1 MKKIALVTS
10 CGFGA
15 RAREVSEQL
24 FAHGYEVIAV
34 NEKEYEPE
42 NQTAQITFE
51 QVDYNSKESIDALIK
66 RLEGYK
72 LSAVVN
78 CHDTLAFVGD
88 NLRHDFYDFDYFDF
102 AKVVNYN
109 LVSIAAICIGLK
121 DNIKRGGCIVN
132 ITSSAAKEG
141 GFVTIAYNASKAAVE
156 NMSKSLAN
164 NFGLYNGIRVNCV
177 APGWIPKS
185 SEVAAVG
192 TRALADSITPVV
204 PTGQNK
210 DLAKAV
216 IDIINNPS
224 INGSTVVVDGGIS
237 SSYLPYML
245 ESSLERGDQTVDS
258 AINTLTGLICR
269 ESKKNSKKN

>member
-42 NQTAQITFE
+42 SQTAQITFE
-51 QVDYNSKESIDALIK
+51 QVDYNSKESIDALLE
-66 RLEGYK
+66 RLQVYK

-88 NLRHDFYDFDYFDF
+88 NLRHDFHDFDYLDF
-102 AKVVNYN
+102 AKVINYN

-121 DNIKRGGCIVN
+121 DNIEKGGCIVN

-177 APGWIPKS
+177 APGWIPKNS
-185 SEVAAVG
+185 GVAAFG
-192 TRALADSITPVV
+192 TRALADSMTPVA
-204 PTGQNK
+204 PIGQNK

-216 IDIINNPS
+216 IDIINNSS

-245 ESSLERGDQTVDS
+245 ESSLERGDERVDS
-258 AINTLTGLICR
+258 VMSTLTELIGK
-269 ESKKNSKKN
+269 ESNKNSKKN